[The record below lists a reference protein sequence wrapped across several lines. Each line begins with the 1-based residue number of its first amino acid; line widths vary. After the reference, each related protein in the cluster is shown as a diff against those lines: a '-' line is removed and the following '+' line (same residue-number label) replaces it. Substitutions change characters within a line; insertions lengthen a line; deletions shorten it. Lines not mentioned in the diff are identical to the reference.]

1 MIMLYI
7 EEMNILYIGQFLRGV
22 VFSFVLHIFFLHVI
36 NCSDKL
42 KPRKKLVLSNILRV
56 NYEVL

>member
-1 MIMLYI
+1 
-7 EEMNILYIGQFLRGV
+7 MNILYIGQFLRGV
-22 VFSFVLHIFFLHVI
+22 VFSFILHIFFLHVI